1 MHKRLRMKLKAGKY
15 AGQYPLGISYV
26 YFNKMYRAIVL
37 DLIFFYIE
45 LVITDYPEE
54 FKPDGRI

>member
-1 MHKRLRMKLKAGKY
+1 MKIKTGTYTEQY
-15 AGQYPLGISYV
+15 ALGISYV

-45 LVITDYPEE
+45 LVITDYPDE
-54 FKPDGRI
+54 FKPDGKI

>member
-1 MHKRLRMKLKAGKY
+1 MKLKTGTY

-26 YFNKMYRAIVL
+26 YFNKMYKAIVL

-45 LVITDYPEE
+45 LVIKDYPEE
-54 FKPDGRI
+54 FNPDGRI